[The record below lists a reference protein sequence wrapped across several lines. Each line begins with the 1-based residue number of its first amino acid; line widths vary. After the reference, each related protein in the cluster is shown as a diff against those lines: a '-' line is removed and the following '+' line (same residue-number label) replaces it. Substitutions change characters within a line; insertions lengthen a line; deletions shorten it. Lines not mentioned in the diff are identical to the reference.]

1 MTDRN
6 SFMTLEV
13 HAEWI
18 ADPGFWI
25 ATSEDVPGLC
35 VQADTVDEMVEIVT
49 ALVPQLLEL
58 NHINISQPTIP
69 LHIMAEKTAVL
80 RTA

>member
-1 MTDRN
+1 
-6 SFMTLEV
+6 MTLEV
-13 HAEWI
+13 HAEWV
-18 ADPGFWI
+18 ADPGVWI

-35 VQADTVDEMVEIVT
+35 VQADTFDEMVEIVT
-49 ALVPQLLEL
+49 ALVPELLEL
-58 NHINISQPTIP
+58 NQVNISQPTIP